1 MSPVELA
8 ARKPAPP
15 FPKPKHNPLLSRDDH
30 AMIAFSTCWNSG
42 RHTSGE
48 EMLREIQALGFNLI
62 ELGHGIRISLMPGIQ
77 KMFDAGEV
85 RFSSL
90 HNFCPLP
97 VEVMSASPDC
107 YEFSTASKRERDRAI
122 KQTLQTLDFA
132 ARLNAPFVVL
142 HCGSI
147 AMNPITDELIA
158 LAQNGG
164 LLSRKYVR
172 KKIDA
177 VRTRER
183 AAPSHLARVRECLK
197 PIVERAAEKNV
208 RLGIEGRRGYEEIP
222 SEREIPQLLD
232 EIAAPH
238 VGYWHD
244 MGHIQIKENLGFL
257 DHVEWL
263 RTIAPRTIGCHMQ
276 DVNWPGQDHQPPFLG
291 DMRLELLT
299 RMLPQNCQ
307 IVWELSPRVSAEEI
321 LQSRTIWKE
330 RIGQ

>member
-1 MSPVELA
+1 
-8 ARKPAPP
+8 
-15 FPKPKHNPLLSRDDH
+15 
-30 AMIAFSTCWNSG
+30 MIAFSTCWNSG

-62 ELGHGIRISLMPGIQ
+62 NSVTAFVFHSCLRIQ

-107 YEFSTASKRERDRAI
+107 YEFSAASKSERERAI

-132 ARLNAPFVVL
+132 TRLNAPFVVL

-172 KKIDA
+172 KKIDS
-177 VRTRER
+177 RTRER

-208 RLGIEGRRGYEEIP
+208 RLGIEGRRGYEGIS

-244 MGHIQIKENLGFL
+244 MGHIQIKENLGFEIMSNGL
-257 DHVEWL
+257 AI
-263 RTIAPRTIGCHMQ
+263 RT
-276 DVNWPGQDHQPPFLG
+276 
-291 DMRLELLT
+291 
-299 RMLPQNCQ
+299 
-307 IVWELSPRVSAEEI
+307 
-321 LQSRTIWKE
+321 
-330 RIGQ
+330 

>member
-1 MSPVELA
+1 MSLDGLG

-15 FPKPKHNPLLSRDDH
+15 FLKLKRNLPPSRDNH
-30 AMIAFSTCWNSG
+30 AMIAFSACWNSG
-42 RHTSGE
+42 RHTCGD
-48 EMLREIQALGFNLI
+48 EMLREILAIGFNLI
-62 ELGHGIRISLMPGIQ
+62 ELGHGIRISLMAGIQ

-107 YEFSTASKRERDRAI
+107 YEFSAAGKSERGRAV
-122 KQTLQTLDFA
+122 KQTLETLDFA

-147 AMNPITDELIA
+147 SMNPITDELIA
-158 LAQNGG
+158 LAQNGR

-177 VRTRER
+177 VRTREQ
-183 AAPSHLARVRECLK
+183 ASPAHLGRVKECLK
-197 PIVERAAEKNV
+197 PIIERAAEKNV

-222 SEREIPQLLD
+222 SEREIPDLLD
-232 EIAAPH
+232 EMAAPH
-238 VGYWHD
+238 VGYWHA

-263 RTIAPRTIGCHMQ
+263 RAIAPRTIGCHMQ
-276 DVNWPGQDHQPPFLG
+276 DVNWPGQDHQPPFLR
-291 DMRLELLT
+291 DMRLEPLT
-299 RMLPQNCQ
+299 RMLPHNSQ
-307 IVWELSPRVSAEEI
+307 IVKQLSPRPSAEAI
-321 LQSRTIWKE
+321 M
-330 RIGQ
+330 

>member
-1 MSPVELA
+1 
-8 ARKPAPP
+8 
-15 FPKPKHNPLLSRDDH
+15 
-30 AMIAFSTCWNSG
+30 
-42 RHTSGE
+42 
-48 EMLREIQALGFNLI
+48 
-62 ELGHGIRISLMPGIQ
+62 
-77 KMFDAGEV
+77 MFDAGEV
-85 RFSSL
+85 RISSL

-97 VEVMSASPDC
+97 VEIMGASPDC
-107 YEFSTASKRERDRAI
+107 YEFSAARKSERDRAV

-147 AMNPITDELIA
+147 SMNPITDELIA

-177 VRTRER
+177 VRTREL
-183 AAPSHLARVRECLK
+183 AAPAHLARVKECLK

-257 DHVEWL
+257 DHAEWL
-263 RTIAPRTIGCHMQ
+263 RTIGPRTIGCHMQ

-291 DMRLELLT
+291 DMKLEPLT
-299 RMLPQNCQ
+299 RLLPENCQ
-307 IVWELSPRVSAEEI
+307 IVWELSPRLSSEEI
-321 LQSRTIWKE
+321 TQSRAIWKE
-330 RIGQ
+330 RFGE

>member
-1 MSPVELA
+1 
-8 ARKPAPP
+8 
-15 FPKPKHNPLLSRDDH
+15 
-30 AMIAFSTCWNSG
+30 
-42 RHTSGE
+42 
-48 EMLREIQALGFNLI
+48 
-62 ELGHGIRISLMPGIQ
+62 
-77 KMFDAGEV
+77 MFDAGEV

-97 VEVMSASPDC
+97 VEVMTASPDC
-107 YEFSTASKRERDRAI
+107 YEFSAASKSERDRAI

-232 EIAAPH
+232 EIADPH

-257 DHVEWL
+257 GHVEWL
-263 RTIAPRTIGCHMQ
+263 RAIAPRTIGCHMQ

-291 DMRLELLT
+291 DMRLEPLT

>member
-1 MSPVELA
+1 
-8 ARKPAPP
+8 
-15 FPKPKHNPLLSRDDH
+15 
-30 AMIAFSTCWNSG
+30 MIAFSTCWNSG

-48 EMLREIQALGFNLI
+48 EMLREIQALGFDLI

-85 RFSSL
+85 RISSL

-97 VEVMSASPDC
+97 VEIMGASPDC
-107 YEFSTASKRERDRAI
+107 YEFSTARKSERDRAV
-122 KQTLQTLDFA
+122 KQTLETLDFA

-147 AMNPITDELIA
+147 SMNPITDELIA

-177 VRTRER
+177 VRTREQ
-183 AAPSHLARVRECLK
+183 AAPAHLARVKECLK
-197 PIVERAAEKNV
+197 PIVEQASEKNV

-257 DHVEWL
+257 DHAEWL
-263 RTIAPRTIGCHMQ
+263 RTIGPRTIGCHMQ

-291 DMRLELLT
+291 DMKLEPLT
-299 RMLPQNCQ
+299 RLLPENCQ
-307 IVWELSPRVSAEEI
+307 IVWELSPRLSSEEI
-321 LQSRTIWKE
+321 TQSRAIWKE
-330 RIGQ
+330 RFGE